1 MFVIKNENKF
11 IFSVYYSFSVIFLN
25 IHYTSP
31 SFAATSIYPHTSSS
45 CLHPISYSYAAL
57 TYMHNIIYGLK
68 N

>member
-31 SFAATSIYPHTSSS
+31 SFAATSSNPTTPPVSHLILLIHICT
-45 CLHPISYSYAAL
+45 
-57 TYMHNIIYGLK
+57 T
-68 N
+68 